1 MPSVILMTTPRG
13 KDCHLTLADG
23 TRVWMNADSQ
33 LEFPEQFN
41 GTRRTVRLHGE
52 AYFEVA
58 KDRRHPFVVETDYLT
73 TTVLGTS
80 FNVRA
85 YSQNDASVALV
96 EGSVSVKSGREN
108 MLLKPGQLVQV
119 ANGKLK
125 AESVN
130 TYGYTQRKDGYF
142 YFTDDTMRGIMAEL
156 GRWYNKTVVFEE
168 ASDMDIRL
176 HFVADR
182 TQSLPQIINS
192 LCEMDGVDIEL
203 GSDEIVVK

>member
-1 MPSVILMTTPRG
+1 M
-13 KDCHLTLADG
+13 
-23 TRVWMNADSQ
+23 
-33 LEFPEQFN
+33 
-41 GTRRTVRLHGE
+41 
-52 AYFEVA
+52 
-58 KDRRHPFVVETDYLT
+58 
-73 TTVLGTS
+73 
-80 FNVRA
+80 
-85 YSQNDASVALV
+85 
-96 EGSVSVKSGREN
+96 
-108 MLLKPGQLVQV
+108 